1 MARRGVMLVVSSPSG
16 GGKSSLARAL
26 VARDPMVRQSVS
38 ATTRPPRGAEVEGGH
53 YRFMDRAA
61 FLRQRDAGAFLEWAE
76 VHGNL
81 YGTPRD
87 AAEAELA
94 AGRDLVLAIDWQGA
108 RSLSLS
114 MPRDVVGVFLLP
126 PSAAEL
132 RARLTSRGE
141 DAEETVALRLAN
153 ARDEIAQWKAYD
165 HVVVNDAFE
174 GAFAQIRAILDEA
187 RAGARPS
194 RRVPHDVER
203 RVRLLDEELS
213 MEASEPP
220 PYSMGA

>member
-26 VARDPMVRQSVS
+26 VARDPLVRQSVS
-38 ATTRPPRGAEVEGGH
+38 ATTRPPRGAEVDGGH
-53 YRFMDRAA
+53 YRFVDRAE
-61 FLRQRDAGAFLEWAE
+61 FMRLRNAGAFLEWAE

-108 RSLSLS
+108 RSLARS
-114 MPRDVVGVFLLP
+114 MPGDVIGVFLLP

-132 RARLTSRGE
+132 RSRLESRGE
-141 DAEETVALRLAN
+141 DAEDTVALRLAN
-153 ARDEIAQWKAYD
+153 AREEVAQWGAYD

-174 GAFAQIRAILDEA
+174 GALDQIRAILAEA
-187 RAGARPS
+187 RSGTRPS
-194 RRVPHDVER
+194 RRTPADVER
-203 RVRLLDEELS
+203 RVRLLVEELAA
-213 MEASEPP
+213 EACEPP